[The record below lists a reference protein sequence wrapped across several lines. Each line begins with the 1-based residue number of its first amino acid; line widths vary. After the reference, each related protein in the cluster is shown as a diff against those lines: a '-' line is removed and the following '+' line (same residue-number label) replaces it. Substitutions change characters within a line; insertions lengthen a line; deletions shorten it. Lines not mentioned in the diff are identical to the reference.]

1 VTVSPEGDPPRR
13 FRDALENARV
23 AWAAADPVTQALRAG
38 CDATEHGVL
47 VPLFGHEHLVTHPGG
62 VVSAGGKPVHAAVA
76 ILLLHY
82 LTRADGAPQAVDWI
96 TFRELPDGLFYAAS
110 FAARAESPLA
120 LMFGGEFP
128 GHGLPEF
135 REAAVAAG
143 GEALDFGDASFSFPA
158 LPRLRLA
165 ALLWEGDEDFPP
177 EARVVFDAAADH
189 YLPAEDLAGLGEVL
203 TRMLT
208 RER

>member
-1 VTVSPEGDPPRR
+1 MSPDGAPPRR
-13 FRDALENARV
+13 FRDALELAREG
-23 AWAAADPVTQALRAG
+23 WAAADPVGQAERAG
-38 CDATEHGVL
+38 CAATAEGIV
-47 VPLFGHEHLVTHPGG
+47 VPFFGQSHVVTHPLGAVG
-62 VVSAGGKPVHAAVA
+62 RSGKPVHAATA

-82 LTRADGAPQAVDWI
+82 LTRADGTAHERDWL
-96 TFRELPDGLFYAAS
+96 TFRELPDGLFYAVS

-128 GHGLPEF
+128 GHGLAEF
-135 REAAVAAG
+135 REAAGRAG
-143 GEALDFGDASFSFPA
+143 GEPLDFADASYSFWA

-177 EARVVFDAAADH
+177 EARIVFDAAADH

-208 RER
+208 RES